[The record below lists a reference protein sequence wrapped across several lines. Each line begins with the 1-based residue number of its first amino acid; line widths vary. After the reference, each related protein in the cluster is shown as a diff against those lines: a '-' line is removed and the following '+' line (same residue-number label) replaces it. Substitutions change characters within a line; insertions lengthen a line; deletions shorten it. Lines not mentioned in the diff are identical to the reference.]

1 MPQFKTVLGFDFGT
15 RRIGVSIGQRV
26 TRTAQPLLTLQTDEE
41 GATPWQRIE
50 ALIKEWQPDRLVV
63 GLPYNEAFNDQS
75 TYQAALSFI
84 EMLKS
89 KFNIPVDTIDEH
101 LSSFAAKAIMR
112 ERGIKPNKVPLDAMA
127 ATIIL
132 ESWLN
137 THE

>member
-1 MPQFKTVLGFDFGT
+1 MPQAKTVLGFDFGT
-15 RRIGVSIGQRV
+15 RRIGVSVGQLV
-26 TRTAQPLLTLQTDEE
+26 TRTAQPLLTLQTNEE
-41 GATPWQRIE
+41 GTPPWLQIQ

-63 GLPYNEAFNDQS
+63 GLPYNETFDDQR

-84 EMLKS
+84 EMLKIR
-89 KFNIPVDTIDEH
+89 FNMPVDTIDEH
-101 LSSFAAKAIMR
+101 LSSFAAKTIMR